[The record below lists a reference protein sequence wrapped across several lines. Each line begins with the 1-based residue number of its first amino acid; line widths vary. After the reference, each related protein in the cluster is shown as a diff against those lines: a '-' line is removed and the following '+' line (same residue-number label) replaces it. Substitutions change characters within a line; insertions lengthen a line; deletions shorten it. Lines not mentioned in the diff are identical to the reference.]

1 MRKQRTGLYL
11 MPLVLIA
18 LAALLYSRKPALQ
31 RYETVWYD
39 LFDTVTV
46 LRGYASS
53 EAEFEAEAQKIYDT
67 LLEYHRLFDIYY
79 DYSGVT
85 NLKTVN
91 DAAGGE
97 PVRVDPRLLDLV
109 EFSRELHDRSGG
121 AVDVTLGAVLAIWH
135 TARETETVPE
145 AGALRAAAAHT
156 GFDKL
161 EIDEDQLTLR
171 LTDPAAR
178 LDVGAVAKGWAAQ
191 RAIEAA
197 PEGYLLSVGGNV
209 CASGAKPD
217 GEPWTVALENPDGGD
232 YLHTLDI
239 SGGSVVTSGDYQ
251 RYFTG
256 PDGVRYH
263 HIIDPETLYPAARW
277 RAVSVLCPDSGT
289 ADGLSTALFVLD
301 RAEGEA
307 LLAEYGAEALW
318 VAPDGTEYM
327 TDGFLAALAGS

>member
-1 MRKQRTGLYL
+1 MRKQRAGLYL
-11 MPLVLIA
+11 MPLVMIA
-18 LAALLYSRKPALQ
+18 LAALLYSRKPAAQ
-31 RYETVWYD
+31 RYEAVWYD

-46 LRGYASS
+46 LRGYASG
-53 EAEFEAEAQKIYDT
+53 EAEFEAEARKIHDA

-79 DYSGVT
+79 DYSGVA

-97 PVRVDPRLLDLV
+97 PVRVDPRLLDLL
-109 EFSRELHDRSGG
+109 EFSRELYDRSGG
-121 AVDVTLGAVLAIWH
+121 AVDVTLGPVLALWH

-161 EIDEDQLTLR
+161 EINEDRLTLR
-171 LTDPAAR
+171 LADPAAR

-209 CASGAKPD
+209 CASGTKPD
-217 GEPWTVALENPDGGD
+217 GEPWTVAIENPDGGD

-251 RYFTG
+251 RFFTG

-263 HIIDPETLYPAARW
+263 HIIDPETLYPAKRW
-277 RAVSVLCPDSGT
+277 RAVSVLCDDSGI

-301 RAEGEA
+301 RETGEA
-307 LLAEYGAEALW
+307 LLAAYGAEALW
-318 VAPDGTEYM
+318 VAADGAESM
-327 TDGFLAALAGS
+327 TDGFAAALAP